1 MSREAHHGASQS
13 QHQDVLLMTIHQ
25 RPQHDFGI
33 GQQLRKSWKKKNTK
47 HQSWPKWN
55 TNEISRWSPPIIV
68 DVYFPQ
74 MNHQVSTQ
82 TLNKTVPIIIGRPVM
97 FAPQKWP
104 INFTINWMVQVC
116 PILKKLPFSS
126 VRELVFPKS
135 DDQTCSAFFP
145 DLLGYTECTPCHFQ
159 PEVNLPKSSAK
170 IRCCAAE
177 PLAYRWLVARPRNR
191 NRCGA
196 QAPQAALDETRPSMG
211 TLGPWGTWSSK
222 VFLIIEQYWIKKY
235 GDIIHR

>member
-1 MSREAHHGASQS
+1 MAPPSP

-74 MNHQVSTQ
+74 MNHQLSTQ

-135 DDQTCSAFFP
+135 DEQTCSAFFP

-191 NRCGA
+191 NRCGSPGTA
-196 QAPQAALDETRPSMG
+196 GGFGWNQAFHGNVRAMG
-211 TLGPWGTWSSK
+211 N
-222 VFLIIEQYWIKKY
+222 LIIKGVFNHWTILNQEIW
-235 GDIIHR
+235 GHHS